1 MASTS
6 TPPLIQDI
14 SFSREAENLG
24 ILFAGFVTSSLLYGG
39 TIFQTYAYYSRFPQ
53 DSNHIRYFV
62 IFLAIVDTATSAS
75 VSAVLYHFLIDMY
88 DIPVDVLVAPVSMCV
103 QYALSFILV
112 FASQLFFAFRVFE
125 VTSRSRLVSLSVVSL
140 SFVSFVFGMA
150 SAGQM
155 FQQRELSS
163 FALSPMKAVALTHLS
178 FAVLTDALILVT
190 LYYWL
195 RRQQYPYLRIPRR
208 FIDKVNVLIVN
219 RGLSFTLVQLAY
231 LCALGAVPSHQY
243 WVMFQMI
250 GSKLYVNSVFQL
262 LNCREAENGRG
273 INEEEFYEPPNTTA
287 GPGFGPPL
295 PAVTRQ
301 TYLDIWSHPCTDVYS
316 CSQGAYTTTGSS
328 GTGATHTSMDPPK
341 PPRHEQP
348 QACPALRFHST
359 TQLSPTF
366 QPLSDQNCCSHHPI
380 RSPILSRVID
390 ITAMDGERR
399 CHRESEIIDSV
410 QDRPGRVADHDD
422 LSQHGCGMS
431 LVH

>member
-53 DSNHIRYFV
+53 DSNHIRYFCMPV
-62 IFLAIVDTATSAS
+62 VV
-75 VSAVLYHFLIDMY
+75 VSQPTHPVGRLYHFLIDMY
-88 DIPVDVLVAPVSMCV
+88 DIPVDVLVAPVYV

-112 FASQLFFAFRVFE
+112 FASQL
-125 VTSRSRLVSLSVVSL
+125 SRLVSLSVVSL
-140 SFVSFVFGMA
+140 SFVSFVYR
-150 SAGQM
+150 

-163 FALSPMKAVALTHLS
+163 FALSPMK
-178 FAVLTDALILVT
+178 
-190 LYYWL
+190 
-195 RRQQYPYLRIPRR
+195 R

-219 RGLSFTLVQLAY
+219 RGLSFTIMHFSIRDKSNIPLLQ
-231 LCALGAVPSHQY
+231 LGAVPSHQY

>member
-1 MASTS
+1 MRLLA
-6 TPPLIQDI
+6 LNRQ
-14 SFSREAENLG
+14 
-24 ILFAGFVTSSLLYGG
+24 LFK
-39 TIFQTYAYYSRFPQ
+39 
-53 DSNHIRYFV
+53 
-62 IFLAIVDTATSAS
+62 
-75 VSAVLYHFLIDMY
+75 
-88 DIPVDVLVAPVSMCV
+88 V

-195 RRQQYPYLRIPRR
+195 RRQQYPYLRIPKR

-250 GSKLYVNSVFQL
+250 GSKL
-262 LNCREAENGRG
+262 
-273 INEEEFYEPPNTTA
+273 
-287 GPGFGPPL
+287 
-295 PAVTRQ
+295 
-301 TYLDIWSHPCTDVYS
+301 
-316 CSQGAYTTTGSS
+316 
-328 GTGATHTSMDPPK
+328 
-341 PPRHEQP
+341 
-348 QACPALRFHST
+348 
-359 TQLSPTF
+359 
-366 QPLSDQNCCSHHPI
+366 
-380 RSPILSRVID
+380 
-390 ITAMDGERR
+390 
-399 CHRESEIIDSV
+399 
-410 QDRPGRVADHDD
+410 
-422 LSQHGCGMS
+422 
-431 LVH
+431 